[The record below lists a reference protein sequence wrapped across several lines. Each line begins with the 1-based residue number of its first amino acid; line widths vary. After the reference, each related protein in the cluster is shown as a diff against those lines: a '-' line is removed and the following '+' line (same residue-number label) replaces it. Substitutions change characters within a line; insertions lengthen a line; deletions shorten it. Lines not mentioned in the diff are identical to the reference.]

1 MRKKPYEDLVDTV
14 LKDAVMALLES
25 ESRLSF
31 AALVQQLQQ
40 QLQVAGDDERRHALQ
55 AAIRA
60 VYHYQSNTNT
70 TRRSNPFSISGFS
83 SENTLP
89 RH

>member
-1 MRKKPYEDLVDTV
+1 MRKKAYEDLVDTV

-31 AALVQQLQQ
+31 PALVQQLRQ
-40 QLQVAGDDERRHALQ
+40 QLQEAGDDERRNALQ

-60 VYHYQSNTNT
+60 VSHYQSNT
-70 TRRSNPFSISGFS
+70 TRRTNPFSLSGFS
-83 SENTLP
+83 SQNNLP

>member
-31 AALVQQLQQ
+31 AALVLQLQQ
-40 QLQVAGDDERRHALQ
+40 QLLETDDDERRHALQ

-60 VYHYQSNTNT
+60 VYHYQSNT
-70 TRRSNPFSISGFS
+70 TRRTNPFSINGFS
-83 SENTLP
+83 SQNNLP

>member
-1 MRKKPYEDLVDTV
+1 MRKKAYEDLVDTV

-31 AALVQQLQQ
+31 PALVQQLRQ
-40 QLQVAGDDERRHALQ
+40 QLQEAGADERRNALQ
-55 AAIRA
+55 AAICA
-60 VYHYQSNTNT
+60 VSHYQNNT
-70 TRRSNPFSISGFS
+70 TRRTNPFSLSGISS
-83 SENTLP
+83 QNNLP

>member
-1 MRKKPYEDLVDTV
+1 MRKKAYEDLVDTV
-14 LKDAVMALLES
+14 LKDAVMVLLES
-25 ESRLSF
+25 ESKISF

-40 QLQVAGDDERRHALQ
+40 QLQAAGDDEQRNALQ

-60 VYHYQSNTNT
+60 VYHYQSNT
-70 TRRSNPFSISGFS
+70 TRRTNPFSLSGFS
-83 SENTLP
+83 SQNTLL

>member
-1 MRKKPYEDLVDTV
+1 MHKKPYEDLVDTV

-31 AALVQQLQQ
+31 AALVLQLQQ
-40 QLQVAGDDERRHALQ
+40 QLLETDDDERRHALQ

-60 VYHYQSNTNT
+60 VYHYQNNT
-70 TRRSNPFSISGFS
+70 TRRTTPFSISGFS
-83 SENTLP
+83 SQNNLP

>member
-1 MRKKPYEDLVDTV
+1 MRKKAYEDLVDTV
-14 LKDAVMALLES
+14 LKDAVMAMLES

-31 AALVQQLQQ
+31 IALVQQLQQ
-40 QLQVAGDDERRHALQ
+40 QLQEADDDERRNALQ

-60 VYHYQSNTNT
+60 VYLFQSNT
-70 TRRSNPFSISGFS
+70 TRRINPFSLSGFS
-83 SENTLP
+83 SPNNLP

>member
-1 MRKKPYEDLVDTV
+1 MRKKAYEDLVDTV

-25 ESRLSF
+25 ESNLSF
-31 AALVQQLQQ
+31 AALVQQLRQ
-40 QLQVAGDDERRHALQ
+40 QLQEAGDDKRRNALQ

-60 VYHYQSNTNT
+60 VSHYQSNT
-70 TRRSNPFSISGFS
+70 TRRTNPFSLTGFS
-83 SENTLP
+83 SQNNLP